1 MTFVRGF
8 ARVAQHIAEAQR
20 RQLAH
25 NIFVVLFDDRY
36 AQGVANLEAQL
47 VRLSDAIATERWE
60 RDQAVENFDRR
71 LDP

>member
-1 MTFVRGF
+1 
-8 ARVAQHIAEAQR
+8 
-20 RQLAH
+20 
-25 NIFVVLFDDRY
+25 VLFDDRY

-47 VRLSDAIATERWE
+47 VRLSDAIAAERWE